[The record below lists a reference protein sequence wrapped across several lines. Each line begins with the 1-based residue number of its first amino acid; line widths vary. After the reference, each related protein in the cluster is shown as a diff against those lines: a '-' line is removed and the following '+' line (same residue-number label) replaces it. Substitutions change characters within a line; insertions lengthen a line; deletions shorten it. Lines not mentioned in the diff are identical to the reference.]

1 MSLFA
6 AKLKSVQMRQAAGVK
21 VTLKDTKN
29 SGKNGG
35 VERHRKYGER
45 RDEEDLLYDE
55 E

>member
-1 MSLFA
+1 MAPSP
-6 AKLKSVQMRQAAGVK
+6 KLSKSWTLSAGVK

-35 VERHRKYGER
+35 VERHQKYGER